1 MNWIA
6 FAAAAWLCFGLE
18 LGLKSALSLGGGATG
33 AGQVAPSFVIPL
45 AVFIAL
51 SAPALHTLWACLLLG
66 LVMDLTWI
74 REQMVVG
81 PWALGFLLAGYLT
94 LNVRGLMIGRN
105 PVTMTVMSIAF
116 AAVAA
121 LVVVAITM
129 VRSWLYGA
137 AAPAG
142 PPGADLAVRLGSALY
157 TGAAGLVMFFLL
169 AAAAGMFRFQPATHR
184 GWGASG

>member
-1 MNWIA
+1 VNWIA

-18 LGLKSALSLGGGATG
+18 LGLKSALSLGPTG
-33 AGQVAPSFVIPL
+33 AGQVAPSFVVPL

-51 SAPALHTLWACLLLG
+51 SAPGLHTLWACLLLG

-81 PWALGFLLAGYLT
+81 PWALGFLLAGFLT

-121 LVVVAITM
+121 LVVVAITTI
-129 VRSWLYGA
+129 RSWLYS
-137 AAPAG
+137 APASA
-142 PPGADLAVRLGSALY
+142 PGADLAVRLASALY
-157 TGAAGLVMFFLL
+157 TGAAGLLMFFLL
-169 AAAAGMFRFQPATHR
+169 AAAAGVFRFQPATHR
-184 GWGASG
+184 GWTGGG

>member
-18 LGLKSALSLGGGATG
+18 LGLKSALGLGSTG

-45 AVFIAL
+45 AVFVAL

-116 AAVAA
+116 AALAS
-121 LVVVAITM
+121 LVVVAVTM
-129 VRSWLYGA
+129 IRSWLYGA
-137 AAPAG
+137 PAPAA
-142 PPGADLAVRLGSALY
+142 PGADLAVRLGSALY

-169 AAAAGMFRFQPATHR
+169 AAAAGLFRFQAAGRR
-184 GWGASG
+184 GLGAG